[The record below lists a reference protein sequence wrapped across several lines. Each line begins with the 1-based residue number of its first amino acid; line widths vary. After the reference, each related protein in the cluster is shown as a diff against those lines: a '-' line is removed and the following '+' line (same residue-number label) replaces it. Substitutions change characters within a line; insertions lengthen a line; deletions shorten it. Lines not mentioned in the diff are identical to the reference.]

1 MINRL
6 IYSTTLLI
14 ATFCCNN
21 IVHAGTIRHDRTD
34 EQYTSLA
41 NQFPSVGYLST
52 KFSSGEDLCSGTLI
66 APSYILTAAHCI
78 DFNNETLLNAT
89 FVVNDIP
96 YTVTDATAHQNWFSS
111 NRDFGA
117 GYDIAVLR
125 LATPATDIPST
136 RLFTGF
142 DELHQ
147 VGTYV
152 GFGAT
157 GNGITG
163 YLPNTKGTK
172 RAGQNIVE
180 LGSSLGLPDN
190 LLLSDF
196 DRPWTTNSTHPDTIP
211 LDLEYAIAPGDSGGG
226 LFING
231 HIAGIH
237 SFGWGLN
244 DGLNNSS
251 YNDVV
256 GSTRISSHINWIYGA
271 IWAMETIQ
279 SDRSF
284 NSIHFN
290 TNSNDVSSDITPI
303 APQENYFDK
312 SYEVAVIKDWGFE
325 NYQYELE
332 RNHNNSRPKQV
343 PEPSNTYVILALG
356 IFSLSYQFHKIFL

>member
-1 MINRL
+1 MMIKRL
-6 IYSTTLLI
+6 ISSTTLLI
-14 ATFCCNN
+14 ATFCFNN
-21 IVHAGTIRHDRTD
+21 IVYAGTIRHDRTD

-41 NQFPSVGYLST
+41 NLFPSVGYLNT
-52 KFSSGEDLCSGTLI
+52 KFSSGEDFCSATLI
-66 APSYILTAAHCI
+66 DPNYILTAAHCI

-96 YTVTDATAHQNWFSS
+96 YPVTNATAHQNWFSS

-125 LATPATDIPST
+125 LATPAIDIPSAP
-136 RLFTGF
+136 LFTGF

-157 GNGITG
+157 GNGLSG

-172 RAGQNIVE
+172 RGGQNIVE

-196 DRPWTTNSTHPDTIP
+196 DSPWTTNSIDPNTIP

-231 HIAGIH
+231 HIAGIN
-237 SFGWGLN
+237 SFGWGRN

-271 IWAMETIQ
+271 MRAMETIH

-284 NSIHFN
+284 NPIHFN
-290 TNSNDVSSDITPI
+290 TSSNDISPDITVVS
-303 APQENYFDK
+303 PQENYFDK

-325 NYQYELE
+325 NYQPDLE
-332 RNHNNSRPKQV
+332 RDRNNSRSKRV
-343 PEPSNTYVILALG
+343 PEPSNIYVILALG
-356 IFSLSYQFHKIFL
+356 MLSLFTKWQKA